1 MIFHTPLLL
10 ALLPLANAAGVHR
23 LKLKKLPPASNNP
36 ALEGAYLADKYG
48 ASVQS
53 PLMGAGGAGRRLGRP
68 TSKDGE
74 QLLWTQGGHNVPLS
88 SV

>member
-10 ALLPLANAAGVHR
+10 ALLPLANAAGVHK

-36 ALEGAYLADKYG
+36 ALEGAYLAGKYG
-48 ASVQS
+48 ASFQS
-53 PLMGAGGAGRRLGRP
+53 PLMGVGGTGRRLDRP

-74 QLLWTQGGHNVPLS
+74 PLMWTQDGHNVPLS
-88 SV
+88 SG